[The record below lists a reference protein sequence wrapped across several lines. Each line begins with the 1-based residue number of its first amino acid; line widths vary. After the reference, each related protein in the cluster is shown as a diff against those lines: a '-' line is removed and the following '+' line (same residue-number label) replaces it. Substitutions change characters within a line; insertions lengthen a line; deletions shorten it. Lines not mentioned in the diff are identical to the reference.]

1 MLIGSGGREHAI
13 ARKSVENLS
22 VEKIFCAPGNG
33 GTAVENKCENVN
45 LNSIDEY
52 LNFAKENKIELT
64 IVGPEAPLVDG
75 VVDAFKKEGLRVFG
89 PHREAAKLEGS
100 KSFAK
105 DFMKKYNIKTA
116 EYETFTDIEKAK
128 DYIKE
133 CKYPVVVKADGL
145 AAGKGVIICNTYDEA
160 LNALEDLMVKD
171 VFKGAGSKI
180 VIEEFL
186 KGVEASILSV
196 TDGNTIVPFLSSKDH
211 KQIFDNDEG
220 PNTGGMGV
228 IAPNPYCTESVLESF
243 ERDIMNTTLEG
254 LREENL
260 KFNGFIFFGLM
271 ICGEDVYLLE
281 YNIRMGDPETQAVLA
296 LMEDD
301 FVNIIESCLDGKLEG
316 KEVNWKKGHA
326 CVVIGAS
333 EGYPGSYKK
342 GLEINNYIE
351 NKDKVIIAGAKY
363 ENNKLI
369 TSGGRVLAAVELG
382 DTLEEAREK
391 AYSVLEKVDFQGM
404 YFRKD
409 IGKVK

>member
-13 ARKSVENLS
+13 ARKSAENSS

-52 LNFAKENKIELT
+52 LNFAKENNIDLT
-64 IVGPEAPLVDG
+64 IVGPEAPLVEG
-75 VVDAFKKEGLRVFG
+75 VVDVFKKEGLRVFG
-89 PHREAAKLEGS
+89 PHKEAAKLEGS

-116 EYETFTDIEKAK
+116 EYETFTHIEKAK
-128 DYIKE
+128 DYIEE
-133 CKYPVVVKADGL
+133 CKYPVVIKADGL

-160 LNALEDLMVKD
+160 SNALQDLMVKD
-171 VFKGAGSKI
+171 VFQGAGSKI

-228 IAPNPYCTESVLESF
+228 IAPNPYCTKSVLESF

-271 ICGEDVYLLE
+271 ICGEEVYLLE
-281 YNIRMGDPETQAVLA
+281 YNVRMGDPETQAVLA

-316 KEVNWKKGHA
+316 KEVKWKKGHA
-326 CVVIGAS
+326 CVVIGAA

-363 ENNKLI
+363 ENEKLI

-391 AYSVLEKVDFQGM
+391 AYSVLKKVDFKGM

-409 IGKVK
+409 IGKIK